1 MTMDQECKF
10 ALVEFGDRDR
20 TGYWFLK
27 GGDFTCKDP
36 TLAHTY
42 WYPEDITQEE
52 AECELKDLAE
62 HYDNVAVLIPLP
74 EHLSFHVLTPV
85 EGSGSEVSA

>member
-1 MTMDQECKF
+1 MDQECKF
-10 ALVEFGDRDR
+10 ALVEFGNRNR

-27 GGDFTCKDP
+27 GGDFICKDL

-52 AECELKDLAE
+52 AKCELKDLTE
-62 HYDNVAVLIPLP
+62 HYDNVAVLVPLP
-74 EHLSFHVLTPV
+74 EHLNFHALVPA
-85 EGSGSEVSA
+85 ERSESEVSA